1 MKFEFAAE
9 LVGVRKVIIEA
20 PTRAKAESIWINQEY
35 DPESVDDSYG
45 VDHLISVIEF
55 RDK

>member
-1 MKFEFAAE
+1 MKFEFEAE

-35 DPESVDDSYG
+35 DLKAVDDSYG
-45 VDHLISVIEF
+45 VDHLIDVHILEE
-55 RDK
+55 